1 MATKKKDGADAK
13 KDGKVEAIEAITE
26 LINKKFG
33 SGSFMK
39 LGSDKMV
46 SIDVISTGAL
56 TLDHALGI
64 GGIPR
69 GRITEVYGHEASGK
83 TTLALHVIAEAQ
95 KTGGYAAFIDAEHAL
110 DPIYAKNLGVDIE
123 NLYISQPDS
132 GEEALEILEK
142 VVSSTAFDVVVID
155 SVAALV
161 SKAELAG
168 DIGDAH
174 IALQARLMSHALRK
188 LTAIISNTNTS
199 VIFINQLRQNISLT
213 GYGAGPSETTTGG
226 KALKFYASVRL
237 DIRRTEW
244 IKKGDET
251 IGHKV
256 KVKVVKNKLS
266 APFKIVN
273 LEIIF
278 GKGLSSEGLL
288 IDLGLEAKILSR
300 SGAWFYHH
308 GEQIAQGKEKVRE
321 MLLSDPKMR
330 YELEIE
336 IREAFNMGGV
346 DRIKEL
352 LNEYI
357 TSSKN
362 VIDNSK
368 KEDDGETKNV
378 IDNNKKED
386 SEIKNVV
393 DNNKEDENETKD
405 KEEKKNLQ
413 KIGDTNSLL
422 PNDEE
427 YSSNDF

>member
-1 MATKKKDGADAK
+1 MATKKKDAAEIK
-13 KDGKVEAIEAITE
+13 KDGKAEAIEAITE
-26 LINKKFG
+26 QINKKYG

-39 LGSDKMV
+39 LGSDKTV
-46 SIDVISTGAL
+46 TTDVISTGAL

-69 GRITEVYGHEASGK
+69 GRISEIYGHEASGK
-83 TTLALHVIAEAQ
+83 TTLTLHVIAEAQ
-95 KTGGYAAFIDAEHAL
+95 KAGGFAAFIDAEHAL
-110 DPIYAKNLGVDIE
+110 DPIYAKDLGVDIE

-142 VVSSTAFDVVVID
+142 VVSSTAFDVVVVD

-174 IALQARLMSHALRK
+174 VALQARLMSHALRK

-199 VIFINQLRQNISLT
+199 VIFINQLRQNISMT

-244 IKKGDET
+244 IKKGEET

-300 SGAWFYHH
+300 SGAWFYYN

-321 MLLSDPKMR
+321 LLLSDPKMR
-330 YELEIE
+330 YELEIQ

-352 LNEYI
+352 LNAHI
-357 TSSKN
+357 ASLKN
-362 VIDNSK
+362 AVVIEA
-368 KEDDGETKNV
+368 KESDDET
-378 IDNNKKED
+378 E
-386 SEIKNVV
+386 
-393 DNNKEDENETKD
+393 NKEN
-405 KEEKKNLQ
+405 KEEKENKETKEEKEKPQ
-413 KIGDTNSLL
+413 KIEDTNSLL
-422 PNDEE
+422 PDDEE